1 MLNFRMITGFIPQM
15 LAGLGVN
22 LLVTVL
28 SFSMGTVLGLI
39 AYRCKVSY
47 RRLLRAIAKS
57 YIEVIRN
64 TPLLVQLYLIY
75 FGLAQLGLDCT
86 PFETSLI
93 AISLNCGAYIAEI
106 FRSGFKAIHPG
117 QVEAGLAMGMSRA
130 KVFLIIEL
138 PQALKSCSPA
148 LINQLIMT
156 FLGSSIAY
164 AISLVDLTYH
174 TLNINSHTARSVEIF
189 SIAGIMFYLTAQ
201 LVLRLLRKGE
211 KAWLGW
217 GK

>member
-15 LAGLGVN
+15 LQGLGIN
-22 LLVTVL
+22 LLVTAL
-28 SFSMGTVLGLI
+28 SFGIGLVLGLV
-39 AYRCKVSY
+39 AYRCKVSG
-47 RRLLRAIAKS
+47 RLMLRAAAKG
-57 YIEVIRN
+57 YIELIRN

-117 QVEAGLAMGMSRA
+117 QVEAGLALGMSRTKA
-130 KVFLIIEL
+130 FLIVEL

-189 SIAGIMFYLTAQ
+189 SIAGILFYVTAQ
-201 LVLRLLRKGE
+201 LILRLLRRGE

-217 GK
+217 GR